1 MTDALAN
8 LEAEVAVEPNSSVLD
23 AIKARRKELAGS
35 KTLTLQV
42 PGYGGHLLI
51 KYKAVSEKELRP
63 ITQKVE
69 KSLNSNKESSYLDL
83 AADLLIKA
91 CDDVLVRETVDAEPE
106 PINQQGATTFSTG
119 TLNDYLGL
127 EAKTAREEVFQLFS
141 PDGSQPL
148 AATQHA
154 QAITSWLQGNLE
166 EIDKQLLGE

>member
-1 MTDALAN
+1 MTDVLVA
-8 LEAEVAVEPNSSVLD
+8 AEESVETVSNSSVLD
-23 AIKARRKELAGS
+23 AIKARRRELAGS
-35 KTLTLQV
+35 KNLTLQV

-51 KYKAVSEKELRP
+51 KYKAVSEQELRP

-91 CDDVLVRETVDAEPE
+91 CDDVLVRETLDADAEP
-106 PINQQGATTFSTG
+106 IDKQAATTFSTG

-127 EAKTAREEVFQLFS
+127 DAKTAREEVFQLFS